1 MFLIGFMVILK
12 RREKNGFISRHN
24 ADYFR
29 FDELKVL
36 TSHKI

>member
-1 MFLIGFMVILK
+1 VIELK
-12 RREKNGFISRHN
+12 KMEENGFVMRHN

-29 FDELKVL
+29 FDGLKVL